1 MNVMLTGHVTGL
13 FLVYIRT
20 IILNVVLCHC
30 ESWAVRLSEQ
40 LGLTENRVPRN
51 ISGCER

>member
-1 MNVMLTGHVTGL
+1 MLTGHMTGL
-13 FLVYIRT
+13 FVVYIRT
-20 IILNVVLCHC
+20 IILNVVLYHC
-30 ESWAVRLSEQ
+30 EFWAVRLSDL